1 MAGSSVTP
9 PTAACPITST
19 MEMQSQSS
27 NVSAVFFLI
36 RVQAALAAS
45 MVSSKPPFE

>member
-1 MAGSSVTP
+1 MADPHHERHGNAEP
-9 PTAACPITST
+9 
-19 MEMQSQSS
+19 

-45 MVSSKPPFE
+45 MVSSKPPFA